1 LGDVENLFSKKF
13 SLFFELAKTFDIAA
27 DPAHPVTAPLDLPL
41 IAGDLQILLGIY
53 LQNMLQPKNA
63 QRRDAVTNGTYV
75 NILTNEHA
83 IRYLTEKLQDNM
95 KIRA

>member
-1 LGDVENLFSKKF
+1 
-13 SLFFELAKTFDIAA
+13 
-27 DPAHPVTAPLDLPL
+27 
-41 IAGDLQILLGIY
+41 
-53 LQNMLQPKNA
+53 MLQPKNA
-63 QRRDAVTNGTYV
+63 QRRDAVINGTYV